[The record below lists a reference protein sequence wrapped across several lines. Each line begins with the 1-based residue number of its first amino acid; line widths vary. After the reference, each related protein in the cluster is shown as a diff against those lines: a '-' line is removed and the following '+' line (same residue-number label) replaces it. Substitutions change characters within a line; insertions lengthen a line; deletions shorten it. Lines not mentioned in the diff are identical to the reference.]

1 MAVALG
7 LALLATAGPA
17 AAVDNGSLGIRPAN
31 ESDFFHLSLYPGAAT
46 DATAIVSNH
55 TQAPVTLLTYP
66 VDGQSSPQ
74 GAFALAAQSDPRTGM
89 GAWAQLGTDHITVP
103 ANSDLKVP
111 FRISV
116 PLGTPPGDYAGG
128 LIIQS
133 APVQGKTSTVSGGA
147 AVRLDVIQ
155 RQGVR
160 IYLSV
165 AGTAVKALQ
174 HGNLSWQHT
183 GDTVTFTLP
192 LHNTGNTILHPT
204 AVVGLSGQIGAN
216 TQLTFD
222 TPESVLP
229 GATLN
234 LHAHLSH
241 AALIQVGSAQA
252 TITSEAGTDHA
263 RTSIFYAP
271 WVLIGSALLILVL
284 ALYGAWRT
292 VRFVRRAR
300 RAIAQLDASR
310 SGPSPSHGRESRVEE
325 ASTILPMDV
334 PAQATGHHALD
345 DLPVGQGGEGRGGLL
360 GDVPAQQPEV
370 PIRPAPPRDAQT
382 GERVAVPEVGS
393 GPVVRGAVGDGEP
406 VTPPEDRPTLPA
418 VYPYVPAND
427 VTD

>member
-133 APVQGKTSTVSGGA
+133 APVQGKTATVSGGA

-174 HGNLSWQHT
+174 HSNLSWQHT

-204 AVVGLSGQIGAN
+204 AAVDLSSQIGAN

-222 TPESVLP
+222 TPESMLP

-292 VRFVRRAR
+292 IRFVRRAR
-300 RAIAQLDASR
+300 RAIAQLDASG
-310 SGPSPSHGRESRVEE
+310 SGPAASNGESRVEE
-325 ASTILPMDV
+325 AGTILPMDV
-334 PAQATGHHALD
+334 PAQATGRHALD
-345 DLPVGQGGEGRGGLL
+345 ALPVGQGREGRGGLL
-360 GDVPAQQPEV
+360 GEVPAQQPEV
-370 PIRPAPPRDAQT
+370 PIRPAPPQVAQT
-382 GERVAVPEVGS
+382 GERLAVPEVDS